1 MIGPIHLNNMKS
13 SKAHIEVRLYPGL
26 VMVRDAR
33 NRPLRDL
40 RISLTDRCNM
50 RCRYCMPRE
59 HFDGQHE
66 FLAKKEILSYEE
78 LTTVVQSLIPLG
90 LSKVRLTG
98 GEPLLRKD
106 ICSFIKMLPRELDL
120 AMTTNGIL
128 LERFANDLAEAGL
141 DRVTVSLD
149 AVDIETFQAMGD
161 TNETPETVLRGI
173 EAARKA
179 GLSVKVNTVIRAG
192 YNEHSVNMVADRFIG
207 SDVIVRYIEFMDV
220 GQTNSWNNDEVITG
234 DLMREMLENI
244 QPLNQNHVGEVA
256 NRYIRG
262 SQELGFIESVS
273 KPFCGECNRA
283 RISADGSLYTCL
295 FASKGNDLKSLIRMG
310 ASKEQIGEAVRS
322 IWTQRD
328 DAYSQNRG
336 LIDQEK
342 VEMSF
347 IGG

>member
-1 MIGPIHLNNMKS
+1 
-13 SKAHIEVRLYPGL
+13 
-26 VMVRDAR
+26 
-33 NRPLRDL
+33 
-40 RISLTDRCNM
+40 
-50 RCRYCMPRE
+50 MPRE
-59 HFDGQHE
+59 HFDTNHE

-78 LTTVVQSLIPLG
+78 LATVVESLIPLG

-106 ICSFIKMLPRELDL
+106 ICKFIKMLPQELDL

-128 LERFANDLAEAGL
+128 LEKFSQDLANSGL

-149 AVDIETFQAMGD
+149 AIDVETFQAMGD
-161 TNETPETVLRGI
+161 TDEVPETVLRGI

-179 GLSVKVNTVIRAG
+179 GLEVKVNTVIRAG
-192 YNEHSVNMVADRFIG
+192 YNEHSVKMVADRFIG

-220 GQTNSWNNDEVITG
+220 GQTNSWNLDEVITG
-234 DLMREMLENI
+234 EMMQQMFDELK
-244 QPLNQNHVGEVA
+244 PLKANHTGEVA
-256 NRYIRG
+256 NRFLRG
-262 SQELGFIESVS
+262 SQEIGFIESVS

-283 RISADGSLYTCL
+283 RISADGALYTCL
-295 FASKGNDLKSLIRMG
+295 FASSGSDLKALIRMD
-310 ASKEQIGEAVRS
+310 ATKEQIADAVRS
-322 IWTQRD
+322 IWTKRD

-336 LIDQEK
+336 SAEHKK